1 MMEDAIKEK
10 RFRQDLYYRLCE
22 FTIQL
27 PELESCKDDIL
38 PLASAFMEEANERMN
53 KHVTA
58 ITDEAQKA
66 MLTYSWPGNVR
77 ELKHVVQQAVL
88 LSANDTI
95 TEDTL
100 MLSKGCS
107 HPATNLKEKKDGIE
121 KEHYEKVLEVFG
133 GNVTSTAKSM
143 GISRSTMYRKMKNH
157 GIKHIRKLK

>member
-1 MMEDAIKEK
+1 
-10 RFRQDLYYRLCE
+10 
-22 FTIQL
+22 
-27 PELESCKDDIL
+27 
-38 PLASAFMEEANERMN
+38 MN

-88 LSANDTI
+88 LSANDAI

>member
-1 MMEDAIKEK
+1 
-10 RFRQDLYYRLCE
+10 
-22 FTIQL
+22 
-27 PELESCKDDIL
+27 
-38 PLASAFMEEANERMN
+38 MN

-107 HPATNLKEKKDGIE
+107 HPATNLEGEKRR
-121 KEHYEKVLEVFG
+121 Y
-133 GNVTSTAKSM
+133 
-143 GISRSTMYRKMKNH
+143 
-157 GIKHIRKLK
+157 